1 MAAADK
7 NIVVRPRT
15 NSGVHDPEIQ
25 FTGNNNSPITLE
37 IDSSGTLNFNGSA
50 GTLFSISNDLT
61 GTLFAANDVSGV
73 PLLDADDQGLVRIAP
88 HYGTA
93 IVGATSVDVTTT
105 GARSTDT
112 IQVTGR
118 SIFNGNIVLADLPEY
133 DTNALASSLDD
144 GTVYKTSTGELRIKV

>member
-7 NIVVRPRT
+7 NIVITPKT
-15 NSGVHDPEIQ
+15 GHPNDDPEIE
-25 FTGNNNSPITLE
+25 FTGNNNSPITLQ

-50 GTLFSISNDLT
+50 GTLFSITNDLT
-61 GTLFAANDVSGV
+61 GTLFASNDISGV
-73 PLLDADDQGLVRIAP
+73 PLLDVDDQGLVRIAP
-88 HYGTA
+88 YYGNA
-93 IVGATSVDVTTT
+93 ILGATSVDITTT

-118 SIFNGNIVLADLPEY
+118 SFFNGNIVLADLPTY
-133 DTNALASSLDD
+133 ADNTAASGLDD

>member
-15 NSGVHDPEIQ
+15 NNGVYDPEIQ

-73 PLLDADDQGLVRIAP
+73 PLLDADDQGLIRIAP
-88 HYGTA
+88 YYGSA
-93 IVGATSVDVTTT
+93 ILGATSVDVTTT

-118 SIFNGNIVLADLPEY
+118 SFFNGNIVLADLPEY